1 MTYGLIGLKVILLFY
16 IISLSNLSIQLMS
29 TSLFL
34 FSALIPFLLLFSSSS
49 SSANDFASSFMA
61 SCNREDMKDGNS
73 SIVSNFYCN
82 CVLNYIVSVN
92 NSRSIDLK
100 IEIKN
105 AQNYCIARTRGEFQ
119 QKAPT
124 NANDLLLESI
134 KQSGQT
140 TRCMLTG
147 NCN

>member
-1 MTYGLIGLKVILLFY
+1 MVLKLSLVPYDKLI
-16 IISLSNLSIQLMS
+16 NLIYPNNANP
-29 TSLFL
+29 LFL
-34 FSALIPFLLLFSSSS
+34 FRALIEFFILFSSSS

-134 KQSGQT
+134 KQSNQT
-140 TRCMLTG
+140 TRCMLTS
-147 NCN
+147 NCNN

>member
-1 MTYGLIGLKVILLFY
+1 VLLLLLLRILL
-16 IISLSNLSIQLMS
+16 LSILFVHEMPNPF
-29 TSLFL
+29 FL
-34 FSALIPFLLLFSSSS
+34 FRALIPFLLLFSSSS

-61 SCNREDMKDGNS
+61 SCNREAMKDGNS
-73 SIVSNFYCN
+73 PIVSNFYCN
-82 CVLNYIVSVN
+82 CALNYIVSVN
-92 NSRSIDLK
+92 NSRTIDLK
-100 IEIKN
+100 TEIKN
-105 AQNYCIARTRGEFQ
+105 AQNYCIARTRAEFQ

-124 NANDLLLESI
+124 NVNDLLLESI